1 MNVEEMTREL
11 GKTIQQDERYRDYVA
26 AKAANDE
33 DKDLNEMIGKLNLIQ
48 MNYQQEAGKET
59 PDDAKMNGFDKEFRE
74 LYTQIMQNP
83 NMQNYEMARG
93 AIDDMMNRC
102 MQILTLCV
110 NGADPETC
118 EPEAHADCT
127 GSCSSCGGGCH

>member
-1 MNVEEMTREL
+1 MRKYLVLGCSIAIVSGLFVGCSSVTGAKVDKNVEYIVQFSGSDFNVGDVVTTEMPYDS
-11 GKTIQQDERYRDYVA
+11 K
-26 AKAANDE
+26 
-33 DKDLNEMIGKLNLIQ
+33 
-48 MNYQQEAGKET
+48 
-59 PDDAKMNGFDKEFRE
+59 
-74 LYTQIMQNP
+74 NP